1 MREKRA
7 MPTTKLVTFADGKG
21 APRPGAMLDD
31 GRVLDL
37 AMAASG
43 TFAAQAAD
51 MLSLIEAGP
60 AVLTA
65 VRALAAEPPPGSV
78 LDAGGVRL
86 LAPIPRPRRN
96 VFCVGR
102 NYMDHVAEGDRTR
115 GIEKSELPKY
125 PQFFTKAPD
134 CVIGPEEP
142 IPDHAGTTQWL
153 DYEVELAAVIGREGR
168 DIPAERA
175 LDHVFGW
182 TIGNDVTGRELQRRY
197 GQWFKGKSLDRSC
210 PLGPWI
216 VPAAELDALDTG
228 IRCRVNRETR
238 QESRTSKMIFDV
250 REIIRQLSIGFTL
263 RPGDVIMTGTPEG
276 VGYAMQPPRTLKDGD
291 VIECEIDG
299 IGTLRNTVRAEA

>member
-1 MREKRA
+1 M
-7 MPTTKLVTFADGKG
+7 TTRLVTFDDGKG
-21 APRPGAMLDD
+21 PRPGALLDG

-37 AMAASG
+37 AAASPPG
-43 TFAAQAAD
+43 TAGGARD
-51 MLSLIEAGP
+51 MLALIEAGP
-60 AVLTA
+60 AVLAA
-65 VRALAAEPPPGSV
+65 VRALAAGPPAAAV
-78 LDAGGVRL
+78 LDAGAVRL

-115 GIEKSELPKY
+115 GVEKSELPKY
-125 PQFFTKAPD
+125 PQFFTKAPES
-134 CVIGPEEP
+134 VIGPEED
-142 IPDHAGTTQWL
+142 IPDHAGVTQWL
-153 DYEVELAAVIGREGR
+153 DYEVELAVVIGTAGR

-210 PLGPWI
+210 PLGPCI
-216 VPAAELDALDTG
+216 VPTVELDALDTG
-228 IRCRVNRETR
+228 IRCRVNGETR
-238 QESRTSKMIFDV
+238 QESRTNKMIFDV

-263 RPGDVIMTGTPEG
+263 RPGDVIITGTPEG

-291 VIECEIDG
+291 VVECEIDG
-299 IGTLRNTVRAEA
+299 IGTLRNTVRAGG